1 MITLTELTD
10 LAESQPTHRI
20 LKPWWDCL
28 MEYLVII
35 MLMVSLLAATL
46 LISKDKV
53 VCLPCDH
60 TVVAPNSTTS
70 SARAQSHNQPPPP
83 KPEAPQVSAGREG
96 PGEAATAKPT
106 VSQRHRT
113 TVEARRQHNTAAHI
127 TNLDPQQYVYI
138 SQVCYQKALPWYSKY
153 FPYVALV
160 HTIILMFSGNFW
172 FKFPKTSSKVEH
184 FVSILGKCFE
194 SPWTTKAVTETAN
207 EDSENSQNRNKMLK
221 SIVAEA
227 PSAEKDSIGPPTT
240 TTTSCPEVTFE
251 LPVTGSTS
259 MNILDKQ
266 DGEQAKALFEKVRK
280 FRAHTEDGDMIY
292 KFYVGQTVVK
302 TVKFLFILS
311 YTFTFVNS
319 INFKHICRPKIENV
333 TGYSVFYC
341 THSMAHMLQKL
352 LISYIILIALYGLVC
367 LYTLFWLFR
376 GCLKEYS
383 FEKVREE
390 SNFSDIPDVKND
402 FAFLLHMVDQY
413 DQLYSKR
420 FAIFLSEGCES
431 KLLEMNLN
439 HEWTYEKLRQHVSKN
454 VQGKLELQLF
464 MLSGI
469 PKAVFDMTDLEVL
482 KLELIPDVKLPAK
495 MSQMVCLK
503 ELYLY
508 HCPARVDQI
517 AFNFLRD
524 HLHILHVKF
533 TDIGEIPLWVYSLK
547 NLIELHLSG
556 NLNSETNKAI
566 GLESLKELRHLRVLT
581 LKSNLSKIP
590 TNVMELA
597 AHLSKLV
604 IQNDGTKLLV
614 LNNLKKLA
622 NLGELELQNCEL
634 ERIPHA
640 IFSLTNLHE
649 LDLKSNNIRSIEEIV
664 SFQHIKRLFSLKL
677 WHNSISTIPATI
689 GLIKSLEKLF
699 LSNNKLESLPSAL
712 FTLRKLRHLDLS
724 HNLLTTVPSDIQQL
738 ANLQIFSITKNR
750 VETLSVHLFD
760 CLKMKTLQLGQNSI
774 VFIPAEI
781 GQLKQLSYLELK
793 GNNLERLPPEI
804 GACASLRKNNLIVDE
819 LLFDRLPIEVQDQL
833 AEQDFSSAV

>member
-1 MITLTELTD
+1 MITLTELATLSD
-10 LAESQPTHRI
+10 SQPTHRL
-20 LKPWWDCL
+20 LKPWWDVL
-28 MEYLVII
+28 MDYLVVI
-35 MLMVSLLAATL
+35 MLMVSLLSATL

-60 TVVAPNSTTS
+60 VRGLNRSTTCATTS
-70 SARAQSHNQPPPP
+70 QTHTAESPTESPQSVEPGSHTPSKTQIKPSGPTEIKSPSPARLPRVRGY
-83 KPEAPQVSAGREG
+83 K
-96 PGEAATAKPT
+96 
-106 VSQRHRT
+106 
-113 TVEARRQHNTAAHI
+113 
-127 TNLDPQQYVYI
+127 TNLDYQQYVYI

-160 HTIILMFSGNFW
+160 HTIILLVSGNFW

-194 SPWTTKAVTETAN
+194 SPWTTKAVSETAN
-207 EDSENSQNRNKMLK
+207 EDSENSQNRTKMFK
-221 SIVAEA
+221 SVTLE
-227 PSAEKDSIGPPTT
+227 PSENSDTSSSL
-240 TTTSCPEVTFE
+240 TSCPEMTFE
-251 LPVTGSTS
+251 PPASGSPS

-266 DGEQAKALFEKVRK
+266 DGEQAKALFEKVRR
-280 FRAHTEDGDMIY
+280 FRAHTEDGDLIY

-302 TVKFLFILS
+302 ALKFLIILC

-319 INFKHICRPKIENV
+319 ITFVHICKPKIKNV
-333 TGYSVFYC
+333 TGYSVFFC
-341 THSMAHMLQKL
+341 THSMAYMLKKL

-376 GCLKEYS
+376 GSLKEYS

-402 FAFLLHMVDQY
+402 FAFLLHMADQY

-454 VQGKLELQLF
+454 MQGKLELQLF

-469 PKAVFDMTDLEVL
+469 PKAVFDMSDLEVL
-482 KLELIPDVKLPAK
+482 KLELIPDVRLPAK
-495 MSQMVCLK
+495 ISQMVALR

-508 HCPARVDQI
+508 HCPAKVDQI

-524 HLHILHVKF
+524 RLHILHIKF

-547 NLIELHLSG
+547 NLAELHLSG

-566 GLESLKELRHLRVLT
+566 GLESLKELRHLKILIM
-581 LKSNLSKIP
+581 KSNLSKIP
-590 TNVMELA
+590 SNVMELA
-597 AHLSKLV
+597 THLSKLV

-622 NLGELELQNCEL
+622 NLSELELQNCEL

-640 IFSLTNLHE
+640 IFSLASLQK
-649 LDLKSNNIRSIEEIV
+649 LDLKSNNIQTIEEII
-664 SFQHIKRLFSLKL
+664 SFQHLKRLSCLKL
-677 WHNSISTIPATI
+677 WHNAITSIPTTIS
-689 GLIKSLEKLF
+689 LIRNLEQLY
-699 LSNNKLESLPSAL
+699 LSNNKLESLPSTL

-724 HNLLTTVPSDIQQL
+724 HNLLTAVPPDIHLLQ
-738 ANLQIFSITKNR
+738 NLQHFAITKNK
-750 VETLSVHLFD
+750 VETLCLQLFH
-760 CLKMKTLQLGQNSI
+760 CLKLKTLQLGQNCI
-774 VFIPAEI
+774 THIPPEI
-781 GQLKQLSYLELK
+781 GHLTQLSYLELK
-793 GNNLERLPPEI
+793 GNHLERIPPEI
-804 GACASLRKNNLIVDE
+804 GSCLLLKKNNLIVED
-819 LLFDRLPIEVQDQL
+819 LLFDHLPIEVKDNL
-833 AEQDFSSAV
+833 TDQDFISIV

>member
-1 MITLTELTD
+1 MITLTELATLLD
-10 LAESQPTHRI
+10 NQPTHRL
-20 LKPWWDCL
+20 LKPWWDVL
-28 MEYLVII
+28 MDYLVVI
-35 MLMVSLLAATL
+35 MLMVSLLSATL

-60 TVVAPNSTTS
+60 VQGLNL
-70 SARAQSHNQPPPP
+70 SARGC
-83 KPEAPQVSAGREG
+83 KPATVARSQNVDSPAESPQNIEQGSRTSAGTQG
-96 PGEAATAKPT
+96 KPSGSMQT
-106 VSQRHRT
+106 KLPSP
-113 TVEARRQHNTAAHI
+113 ARQPKVGSYK
-127 TNLDPQQYVYI
+127 TNLDFQQYVYI

-153 FPYVALV
+153 FPYIALV
-160 HTIILMFSGNFW
+160 HTIILLASGNFW

-194 SPWTTKAVTETAN
+194 SPWTTKAVSETAN
-207 EDSENSQNRNKMLK
+207 EDSENSQNRTKMFK
-221 SIVAEA
+221 SVTLE
-227 PSAEKDSIGPPTT
+227 PSENSDTSSSL
-240 TTTSCPEVTFE
+240 TSCPEVTFE
-251 LPVTGSTS
+251 PPVTGSPS

-280 FRAHTEDGDMIY
+280 FRAHTEDGDLIY

-302 TVKFLFILS
+302 ALKFLIILC

-319 INFKHICRPKIENV
+319 ITFEHICTPKIKNV
-333 TGYSVFYC
+333 TGYSVFFC
-341 THSMAHMLQKL
+341 THSMAYMLRKL

-367 LYTLFWLFR
+367 FYTLFWLFR
-376 GCLKEYS
+376 GSLKEYS

-454 VQGKLELQLF
+454 IQGKLELQLF

-469 PKAVFDMTDLEVL
+469 PKAVFDMSDLEVL
-482 KLELIPDVKLPAK
+482 KLELIPDVRLPAK
-495 MSQMVCLK
+495 ISQMVSLR

-508 HCPARVDQI
+508 HCPAKVDQI

-524 HLHILHVKF
+524 HLHILHIKF

-547 NLIELHLSG
+547 NLVELHLSG

-566 GLESLKELRHLRVLT
+566 GLESLKELRHLKILII
-581 LKSNLSKIP
+581 KSNLSKIP
-590 TNVMELA
+590 SNVMELA
-597 AHLSKLV
+597 THLSKLV

-622 NLGELELQNCEL
+622 NLSELELQNCEL

-640 IFSLTNLHE
+640 IFSLASLQK
-649 LDLKSNNIRSIEEIV
+649 LDLKSNNIQTIEEII
-664 SFQHIKRLFSLKL
+664 SFQHLKRLSCLKL
-677 WHNSISTIPATI
+677 WHNSIVSIPTTIS
-689 GLIKSLEKLF
+689 LIKNLEQLF

-724 HNLLTTVPSDIQQL
+724 HNLLIAVSPDIHLLQ
-738 ANLQIFSITKNR
+738 NLQHFSITKNK
-750 VETLSVHLFD
+750 VETLSVQLFQ
-760 CLKMKTLQLGQNSI
+760 CLKLKTLHLGQNCI
-774 VFIPAEI
+774 TCIPPEI
-781 GQLKQLSYLELK
+781 GQLTQLAYLELK
-793 GNNLERLPPEI
+793 GNHLERIPPEI
-804 GACASLRKNNLIVDE
+804 GCCVLLKKNNLIVED
-819 LLFDRLPIEVQDQL
+819 LLFDRLPTEVKDNL
-833 AEQDFSSAV
+833 TEQDFISIV